1 MPLPFSNK
9 YAQADLKALQQVLQ
23 PMFAERINGPSAQ
36 IQLLN
41 IACGRADET
50 GILAKILSQ
59 YTNCVEI
66 TGVDIRSKEI
76 HEANMR
82 WKPLPTASCQ
92 FMVHDGSQL
101 DQAKEL
107 DGPYDIVF
115 MRHQNYWNG
124 AETWHRIYDQALHRV
139 KPNGIFAITSYFD
152 REHHQALQAISA
164 LGGHLL
170 ISSKNPF
177 SRPLNDAPNK
187 SVDRHIAFF
196 STTPPVLSTMK
207 HFDL

>member
-9 YAQADLKALQQVLQ
+9 YAQADLRVLKQVLA
-23 PMFAERINGPSAQ
+23 PMFAEQLAAKSEQ
-36 IQLLN
+36 LQLLN

-50 GILAKILSQ
+50 GILADILTQ
-59 YTNCVEI
+59 HAELVEI
-66 TGVDIRSKEI
+66 TGVDIRIKEI
-76 HEANMR
+76 SEANTR
-82 WKPLPTASCQ
+82 WKPLPAASCQ
-92 FMVHDGSQL
+92 FIVHDGSQL
-101 DQAKEL
+101 DQVKEL

-139 KPNGIFAITSYFD
+139 KPGGILAITSYFD

-177 SRPLNDAPNK
+177 SRSLNDAPNK

-196 STTPPVLSTMK
+196 STSAPENLIRIE
-207 HFDL
+207 